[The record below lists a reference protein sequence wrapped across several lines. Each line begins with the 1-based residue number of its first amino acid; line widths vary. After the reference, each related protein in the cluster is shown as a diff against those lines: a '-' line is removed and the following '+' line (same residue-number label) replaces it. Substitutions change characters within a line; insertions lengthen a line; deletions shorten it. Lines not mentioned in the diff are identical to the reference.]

1 MAKIKKF
8 DRPALRKFR
17 VDFEK
22 AVEAFGKKHGVV
34 LKLGDA
40 KFSNTDATY
49 KLQVVIA
56 GDASGMSAAEVVGR
70 KSLELEGVFFGL
82 KAEDYGRTFKNWD
95 GDTYSLTGVK
105 SSRPKYPVSA
115 TNVRTGKGYK
125 FGEDV
130 IKKLS
135 KVKK

>member
-22 AVEAFGKKHGVV
+22 AIEAFSKKTGVAM
-34 LKLGDA
+34 KLGSAQFND
-40 KFSNTDATY
+40 SSATY
-49 KLQVVIA
+49 KLEIVIVD
-56 GDASGMSAAEVVGR
+56 GKSGMSAAEAIGR
-70 KSLELEGVFFGL
+70 KSLELDGAFFGL
-82 KAEDYGRTFKNWD
+82 TADDYGRTFKNWD
-95 GDTYSLTGVK
+95 GGTYRLTGVK

-115 TNVRTGKGYK
+115 TNVITGKSFK

-135 KVKK
+135 K